1 MVRRVKP
8 ERDERG
14 QSVSVLVVLVMA
26 ALIMVTGLVVDGG
39 QKAAADSAA
48 EVAAAGAAR
57 AAGNALAADRVQ
69 GTVTPERALIAAR
82 THLAGHPGVQGSV
95 RLVDGRVRVRTS
107 ATRPTLFLNLIGFT
121 VVRGSGSAD
130 AEIIGV
136 R

>member
-1 MVRRVKP
+1 MGRGRL

-39 QKAAADSAA
+39 QKVAADSAA

-57 AAGNALAADRVQ
+57 AAGNALARDRVQ
-69 GTVTPERALIAAR
+69 GTVNPVRAVDAAR
-82 THLAGHPGVQGSV
+82 THLAGHLGVRGSV
-95 RLVDGRVRVRTS
+95 RLVDGRVRVETS

-121 VVRGSGSAD
+121 TVRGNGSAE
-130 AEIIGV
+130 AEVIGV